1 MRTRWQRPGPPD
13 GDRANDGG
21 QRGRA
26 DGVGS
31 FEPDRIVG
39 RPVLNRWDE
48 AEAARWAELGDL
60 GEITYGSRLV
70 GADPALVLHG
80 GGNTSVK
87 GVSSD
92 AWGEPVP
99 TLWVKGSGW
108 DLATIEPPGFA
119 PLRLAPVRRLAE
131 LAELSDTEM
140 VNQLR
145 IHLLDASAP
154 NPSVEAILHALLPHR
169 SVLHS
174 HADAVLALTNTA
186 DGHERVRRL
195 WGDRVVVVPYVMP
208 GFDLA
213 RRCAD
218 EWQAQAHDG
227 TEAMVLLN
235 HGIFTFGETTRQAYD
250 SMIDRISEAEQCLAE
265 AGVPSFGQA
274 PSEVTGDGSARDSAA
289 TGTSSTTGTARS
301 EVTDG
306 GSARRVHHEDVEA
319 VAELRSAISAAAGAP
334 MLLRAVR
341 DDRAA
346 AFCARDDVASVACR
360 GPATPDHI
368 IRTKQFPMVGRDVDA
383 FVEGYR
389 AYFERNSARHDEPRH
404 EHSQGETGTAAR
416 SALAGSLTM
425 LDPAPRVV
433 LDPQL
438 GLWTA
443 GRRAVDCDIAA
454 DIYLHT
460 IDVIGAAEAL
470 GGYVAL
476 SEPDLFDVEYWEL
489 EQAKLARAGAPAAL
503 AGQVALV
510 TGAASGIGQA
520 AAAALA
526 ASGAAVVGV
535 DVSPEIT
542 DHHGTDST
550 QGTGADTTRPAA
562 LAGSAWLGVQADI
575 TDIDALTAAVDR
587 SVERFGGLD
596 IVVVAAGIFGP
607 SAPLADLADLA
618 GRGTTGDSAER
629 SEQAA
634 ASARAALRQVVEV
647 NAVGAAFTLAAA
659 HRVLRHSPTG
669 GRVVIVGS
677 KNVPAPGRGA
687 AAYSAS
693 KAALTQLA
701 RVAALEWA
709 SDGITVNVVHPD
721 GVFDTGLWSD
731 ELIAQR
737 AAAYGLTPEQYRRRN
752 LLGHELASADV
763 GALIAQM
770 CGPAFAHTTG
780 AQIPQDGGSDRVV

>member
-1 MRTRWQRPGPPD
+1 M
-13 GDRANDGG
+13 
-21 QRGRA
+21 
-26 DGVGS
+26 
-31 FEPDRIVG
+31 
-39 RPVLNRWDE
+39 LNRWDDT
-48 AEAARWAELGDL
+48 EAARWAELGDL

-80 GGNTSVK
+80 GGNTSIK
-87 GVSSD
+87 GDSTD
-92 AWGEPVP
+92 AWGDPVP

-119 PLRLAPVRRLAE
+119 PLRLEPVRRLGE

-169 SVLHS
+169 AVLHS

-186 DGHERVRRL
+186 DGDARVREL

-213 RRCAD
+213 RRCAG

-227 TEAMVLLN
+227 TKAMVLLN

-250 SMIDRISEAEQCLAE
+250 SMVDAISEAEQFLAQ
-265 AGVPSFGQA
+265 AGVPAFGEIGA
-274 PSEVTGDGSARDSAA
+274 GARITTSPRRISPDEVE
-289 TGTSSTTGTARS
+289 TA
-301 EVTDG
+301 
-306 GSARRVHHEDVEA
+306 
-319 VAELRSAISAAAGAP
+319 AELRAAISAAAGTP

-341 DDRAA
+341 DERAD
-346 AFCARDDVASVACR
+346 AFCAREDVASVACR

-368 IRTKQFPMVGRDVDA
+368 IRTKQFPLVGRDVA
-383 FVEGYR
+383 GFGEGYR
-389 AYFERNSARHDEPRH
+389 SYFERNDARHD
-404 EHSQGETGTAAR
+404 SDAT
-416 SALAGSLTM
+416 LTM

-460 IDVIGAAEAL
+460 IDVICAAEAL

-476 SEPDLFDVEYWEL
+476 SEADLFDVEYWEL
-489 EQAKLARAGAPAAL
+489 EQAKLARAGTPAAL
-503 AGQVALV
+503 TGQVALV
-510 TGAASGIGQA
+510 TGASSGIGRA
-520 AAAALA
+520 AADALA
-526 ASGAAVVGV
+526 AAGAAVVGL
-535 DVSPEIT
+535 DVAEAPPRTSGT
-542 DHHGTDST
+542 ARHHAVADVTDS
-550 QGTGADTTRPAA
+550 GAVSAA
-562 LAGSAWLGVQADI
+562 IAGA
-575 TDIDALTAAVDR
+575 
-587 SVERFGGLD
+587 VERFGGID
-596 IVVVAAGIFGP
+596 IVVAAAGIFGP
-607 SAPLADLADLA
+607 SARLEDLA
-618 GRGTTGDSAER
+618 GDAGLGTAWQQTFDINLS
-629 SEQAA
+629 
-634 ASARAALRQVVEV
+634 
-647 NAVGAAFTLAAA
+647 GAANTLSAA

-709 SDGITVNVVHPD
+709 TEGITVNVVHPD

-731 ELIAQR
+731 ELIAER
-737 AAAYGLTPEQYRRRN
+737 AAAYGLTSEQYRKRN
-752 LLGHELASADV
+752 LLGRELASADV

-780 AQIPQDGGSDRVV
+780 AQIPQDGGSERVV

>member
-1 MRTRWQRPGPPD
+1 M
-13 GDRANDGG
+13 
-21 QRGRA
+21 
-26 DGVGS
+26 
-31 FEPDRIVG
+31 
-39 RPVLNRWDE
+39 LNRWDD
-48 AEAARWAELGDL
+48 AGAARWAELGDL

-80 GGNTSVK
+80 GGNTSIK
-87 GVSSD
+87 GASTD
-92 AWGEPVP
+92 AWGEPEA

-119 PLRLAPVRRLAE
+119 PLRLEPVRRLAE

-145 IHLLDASAP
+145 IHLLDASGP

-169 SVLHS
+169 AVLHS

-186 DGHERVRRL
+186 NGDARVREL
-195 WGDRVVVVPYVMP
+195 WGDRAVVVPYVMP

-235 HGIFTFGETTRQAYD
+235 HGIFTFGETTREAYD

-265 AGVPSFGQA
+265 AGVTSFG
-274 PSEVTGDGSARDSAA
+274 AA
-289 TGTSSTTGTARS
+289 GAGATSDRGT
-301 EVTDG
+301 
-306 GSARRVHHEDVEA
+306 RRIGPEQVES
-319 VAELRSAISAAAGAP
+319 VAELRAVISAAAGAP
-334 MLLRAVR
+334 LLLRAVR
-341 DDRAA
+341 DERAE
-346 AFCARDDVASVACR
+346 AFCGRDDLASVARR

-389 AYFERNSARHDEPRH
+389 SYFQRNV
-404 EHSQGETGTAAR
+404 SQRRADGADAA
-416 SALAGSLTM
+416 LTM
-425 LDPAPRVV
+425 LDAAPRVV

-460 IDVIGAAEAL
+460 IDVICAAEAL

-476 SEPDLFDVEYWEL
+476 GEADLFDVEYWEL

-526 ASGAAVVGV
+526 AAGAAVVGI
-535 DVSPEIT
+535 DI
-542 DHHGTDST
+542 D
-550 QGTGADTTRPAA
+550 PAVA
-562 LAGSAWLGVQADI
+562 HAGDGGSGRLHGSAWLGIEADV
-575 TDIDALTAAVDR
+575 TDARAITAAVAGA
-587 SVERFGGLD
+587 VERFGGID
-596 IVVVAAGIFGP
+596 VVVAAAGIFGP
-607 SAPLADLADLA
+607 SAPLGDLADDAEL
-618 GRGTTGDSAER
+618 GTAWQQTFDINVS
-629 SEQAA
+629 
-634 ASARAALRQVVEV
+634 
-647 NAVGAAFTLAAA
+647 GAANTLAAA
-659 HRVLRHSPTG
+659 HRVLQRSPAG

-709 SDGITVNVVHPD
+709 ADGITVNVVHPD

-731 ELIAQR
+731 ELIDQR
-737 AAAYGLTPEQYRRRN
+737 AAAYGLTSEQYRRRN
-752 LLGHELASADV
+752 LLGRELRSADV

>member
-1 MRTRWQRPGPPD
+1 M
-13 GDRANDGG
+13 
-21 QRGRA
+21 
-26 DGVGS
+26 
-31 FEPDRIVG
+31 
-39 RPVLNRWDE
+39 LNRWDE
-48 AEAARWAELGDL
+48 AEATRWSAMGDL

-87 GVSSD
+87 GASTD

-119 PLRLAPVRRLAE
+119 PLRLEPVRRLAD
-131 LAELSDTEM
+131 LDELSDTEM

-154 NPSVEAILHALLPHR
+154 NPSVEAILHALLPQR
-169 SVLHS
+169 AVLHS

-186 DGHERVRRL
+186 DGDARVRDL

-213 RRCAD
+213 RVCAA

-250 SMIDRISEAEQCLAE
+250 SMIDRISEAEQCLAQ
-265 AGVPSFGQA
+265 AGVPSFGDGDA
-274 PSEVTGDGSARDSAA
+274 GAADDRSTRNISPEEV
-289 TGTSSTTGTARS
+289 
-301 EVTDG
+301 EI
-306 GSARRVHHEDVEA
+306 
-319 VAELRSAISAAAGAP
+319 VAELRAALSAAAGSP
-334 MLLRAVR
+334 LLLRAVR
-341 DDRAA
+341 DPRAG
-346 AFCARDDVASVACR
+346 AFCTRNDVASVARR

-368 IRTKQFPMVGRDVDA
+368 IRTKQFPMVGRDVAA
-383 FVEGYR
+383 FVDGYR
-389 AYFERNSARHDEPRH
+389 SYFERNAAPHDADG
-404 EHSQGETGTAAR
+404 SQTA
-416 SALAGSLTM
+416 LTM

-433 LDPQL
+433 LDSEL

-476 SEPDLFDVEYWEL
+476 SEADLFDVEYWEL

-526 ASGAAVVGV
+526 AAGAAVVGIDIDPAV
-535 DVSPEIT
+535 AHPDE
-542 DHHGTDST
+542 GDS
-550 QGTGADTTRPAA
+550 DR
-562 LAGSAWLGVQADI
+562 LRGSAWLGIEADV
-575 TDIDALTAAVDR
+575 TVAAAVTAAVAGA
-587 SVERFGGLD
+587 VERFGGID
-596 IVVVAAGIFGP
+596 IVVAAAGIFGP
-607 SAPLADLADLA
+607 SATLGELADDA
-618 GRGTTGDSAER
+618 G
-629 SEQAA
+629 
-634 ASARAALRQVVEV
+634 L
-647 NAVGAAFTLAAA
+647 GAAWQQTFDINVSGTANTLAAA
-659 HRVLRHSPTG
+659 HRVLRHSPAG

-731 ELIAQR
+731 ELIDQR
-737 AAAYGLTPEQYRRRN
+737 AASYGLTSEQYRRRN
-752 LLGHELASADV
+752 LLGRELASADV

>member
-1 MRTRWQRPGPPD
+1 M
-13 GDRANDGG
+13 
-21 QRGRA
+21 
-26 DGVGS
+26 
-31 FEPDRIVG
+31 
-39 RPVLNRWDE
+39 LNRWDDTE
-48 AEAARWAELGDL
+48 ATRWAELGDL

-70 GADPALVLHG
+70 GADAALVLHG
-80 GGNTSVK
+80 GGNTSIK
-87 GVSSD
+87 GDSTD

-119 PLRLAPVRRLAE
+119 PLRLEPVRRLAE

-169 SVLHS
+169 AVLHS

-186 DGHERVRRL
+186 DGDARVREL

-213 RRCAD
+213 RRCAG

-227 TEAMVLLN
+227 TKAMVLLN

-250 SMIDRISEAEQCLAE
+250 SMVDAISEAEQFLAQ
-265 AGVPSFGQA
+265 AGVRAFGEIGA
-274 PSEVTGDGSARDSAA
+274 GARS
-289 TGTSSTTGTARS
+289 TSSPRRISPDEVETA
-301 EVTDG
+301 
-306 GSARRVHHEDVEA
+306 
-319 VAELRSAISAAAGAP
+319 AELRAAISAAAGTP

-341 DDRAA
+341 DERAD
-346 AFCARDDVASVACR
+346 AFCAREDVASVACR

-368 IRTKQFPMVGRDVDA
+368 IRTKQFPLVGRDVA
-383 FVEGYR
+383 GFGEGYR
-389 AYFERNSARHDEPRH
+389 SYFERNDARHD
-404 EHSQGETGTAAR
+404 SDAT
-416 SALAGSLTM
+416 LTM

-460 IDVIGAAEAL
+460 IDVICAAEAL

-476 SEPDLFDVEYWEL
+476 SEADLFDVEYWEL
-489 EQAKLARAGAPAAL
+489 EQAKLARAATPAAL
-503 AGQVALV
+503 TGQVALV
-510 TGAASGIGQA
+510 TGASSGIGRA
-520 AAAALA
+520 AADALA
-526 ASGAAVVGV
+526 AAGAAVVGL
-535 DVSPEIT
+535 DVAEAPPRTSGT
-542 DHHGTDST
+542 ARHHAVADVADS
-550 QGTGADTTRPAA
+550 GAVSAA
-562 LAGSAWLGVQADI
+562 IAGA
-575 TDIDALTAAVDR
+575 
-587 SVERFGGLD
+587 VERFGGID
-596 IVVVAAGIFGP
+596 IVVAAAGIFGP
-607 SAPLADLADLA
+607 SARLEDLVGDA
-618 GRGTTGDSAER
+618 GLGTAWQQTFDINLS
-629 SEQAA
+629 
-634 ASARAALRQVVEV
+634 
-647 NAVGAAFTLAAA
+647 GAANTLSAA

-709 SDGITVNVVHPD
+709 TEGITVNVVHPD

-731 ELIAQR
+731 ELIAER
-737 AAAYGLTPEQYRRRN
+737 AAAYGLTSEQYRKRN
-752 LLGHELASADV
+752 LLGRELASADV

-780 AQIPQDGGSDRVV
+780 AQIPQDGGSERVV

>member
-1 MRTRWQRPGPPD
+1 M
-13 GDRANDGG
+13 
-21 QRGRA
+21 
-26 DGVGS
+26 
-31 FEPDRIVG
+31 
-39 RPVLNRWDE
+39 LNRWYAD
-48 AEAARWAELGDL
+48 EAARWAELGDL

-80 GGNTSVK
+80 GGNTSIK
-87 GVSSD
+87 GHSTD

-119 PLRLAPVRRLAE
+119 PLRMEPVRRLAE

-154 NPSVEAILHALLPHR
+154 NPSVEAILHALLPQR
-169 SVLHS
+169 AVLHS

-186 DGHERVRRL
+186 DGDARVRDL
-195 WGDRVVVVPYVMP
+195 WGDRAVVVPYVMP

-218 EWQAQAHDG
+218 EWQAEAHDG

-250 SMIDRISEAEQCLAE
+250 SMIDRISEAEQCLAD
-265 AGVPSFGQA
+265 AGVTSFGEVDANA
-274 PSEVTGDGSARDSAA
+274 PGGR
-289 TGTSSTTGTARS
+289 GT
-301 EVTDG
+301 
-306 GSARRVHHEDVEA
+306 RRVSPDAVET
-319 VAELRSAISAAAGAP
+319 VAELRAAVSAAAGAP
-334 MLLRAVR
+334 MLLRAVH
-341 DDRAA
+341 DERAE

-383 FVEGYR
+383 FVDGYR
-389 AYFERNSARHDEPRH
+389 AYFERNAVRHTDGGSPSSHGSH
-404 EHSQGETGTAAR
+404 EYATSQ
-416 SALAGSLTM
+416 SSLTM

-433 LDPQL
+433 LEPEL

-443 GRRAVDCDIAA
+443 GRRAADCDIAA

-460 IDVIGAAEAL
+460 IDVINAAETL

-476 SEPDLFDVEYWEL
+476 GESDLFDVEYWEL

-503 AGQVALV
+503 AGQAALV
-510 TGAASGIGQA
+510 TGAASGIGRA

-526 ASGAAVVGV
+526 SAGAAVVGI
-535 DVSPEIT
+535 DI
-542 DHHGTDST
+542 DAGIAHGDDGDS
-550 QGTGADTTRPAA
+550 GRPSS
-562 LAGSAWLGVQADI
+562 LHGSAWLGVEADV
-575 TDIDALTAAVDR
+575 TDASAMAAAVAGA
-587 SVERFGGLD
+587 VERFGGID
-596 IVVVAAGIFGP
+596 IVVAAAGIFGP
-607 SAPLADLADLA
+607 SAPLEELVDDSDLGPAWQQTFDINVS
-618 GRGTTGDSAER
+618 GTA
-629 SEQAA
+629 
-634 ASARAALRQVVEV
+634 
-647 NAVGAAFTLAAA
+647 NTLAAA
-659 HRVLRHSPTG
+659 HRALRHSPTG
-669 GRVVIVGS
+669 GRAVIVGS

-709 SDGITVNVVHPD
+709 PDGITVNVVHPD

-737 AAAYGLTPEQYRRRN
+737 AASYGLTSEQYRRRN
-752 LLGHELASADV
+752 LLGRELASADV

-780 AQIPQDGGSDRVV
+780 AQIPQDGGSDRTI

>member
-1 MRTRWQRPGPPD
+1 M
-13 GDRANDGG
+13 
-21 QRGRA
+21 
-26 DGVGS
+26 
-31 FEPDRIVG
+31 
-39 RPVLNRWDE
+39 LNRWD
-48 AEAARWAELGDL
+48 ADEAARWAELGDL

-80 GGNTSVK
+80 GGNTSIK
-87 GVSSD
+87 GRSTD
-92 AWGEPVP
+92 AWGESVP

-119 PLRLAPVRRLAE
+119 PLRLEPVRRLAE

-169 SVLHS
+169 AVLHS

-186 DGHERVRRL
+186 DGDARVRDL
-195 WGDRVVVVPYVMP
+195 WGDRAVVVPYVMP

-213 RRCAD
+213 RRCAG
-218 EWQAQAHDG
+218 EWQAQAYDG

-235 HGIFTFGETTRQAYD
+235 HGIFTFGETARQAYD
-250 SMIDRISEAEQCLAE
+250 SMINRISEAEQCLAE
-265 AGVPSFGQA
+265 GGVTSFGEIDA
-274 PSEVTGDGSARDSAA
+274 NAA
-289 TGTSSTTGTARS
+289 GGRST
-301 EVTDG
+301 
-306 GSARRVHHEDVEA
+306 RRVSLDAVKT
-319 VAELRSAISAAAGAP
+319 VAELRTAVSAAAGAP

-341 DDRAA
+341 DERAD
-346 AFCARDDVASVACR
+346 AFCARDDLASVACR

-368 IRTKQFPMVGRDVDA
+368 IRTKQFPMVGRDVAA
-383 FVEGYR
+383 FVGSYR
-389 AYFERNSARHDEPRH
+389 SYFERNTDRHAE
-404 EHSQGETGTAAR
+404 GER
-416 SALAGSLTM
+416 LTM
-425 LDPAPRVV
+425 LDTAPRVI
-433 LDPQL
+433 LDPDL
-438 GLWTA
+438 GLWTV

-454 DIYLHT
+454 DIYRHT
-460 IDVIGAAEAL
+460 IDVINAAETL

-476 SEPDLFDVEYWEL
+476 GEADLFDVEYWEL
-489 EQAKLARAGAPAAL
+489 EQAKLARAGAPAGL

-526 ASGAAVVGV
+526 SAGAAVVGI
-535 DVSPEIT
+535 DIDAGIT
-542 DHHGTDST
+542 HDDGGDS
-550 QGTGADTTRPAA
+550 DRPSS
-562 LAGSAWLGVQADI
+562 LHGSAWLGIEADV
-575 TDIDALTAAVDR
+575 TDAEAMTEAVADA
-587 SVERFGGLD
+587 VERFGGID
-596 IVVVAAGIFGP
+596 IVVAAAGIFGP
-607 SAPLADLADLA
+607 SARLEDLADDSGL
-618 GRGTTGDSAER
+618 GTAWQQTFDINVS
-629 SEQAA
+629 
-634 ASARAALRQVVEV
+634 
-647 NAVGAAFTLAAA
+647 GAANTLAAA
-659 HRVLRHSPTG
+659 HRVLRHSPAG

-677 KNVPAPGRGA
+677 KNVPAPGKGA

-709 SDGITVNVVHPD
+709 PDGITVNVVHPD

-731 ELIAQR
+731 ELIAKR

-752 LLGHELASADV
+752 LLGRELASADV

-770 CGPAFAHTTG
+770 CSPAFAHTTG

>member
-1 MRTRWQRPGPPD
+1 M
-13 GDRANDGG
+13 
-21 QRGRA
+21 
-26 DGVGS
+26 
-31 FEPDRIVG
+31 
-39 RPVLNRWDE
+39 LNRWDADE
-48 AEAARWAELGDL
+48 ATLWAELGDL

-80 GGNTSVK
+80 GGNTSIK
-87 GVSSD
+87 GRSTD

-119 PLRLAPVRRLAE
+119 PLRLKPVRRLAE

-169 SVLHS
+169 AVLHS

-186 DGHERVRRL
+186 DGDARVRDL
-195 WGDRVVVVPYVMP
+195 WGDRAVVVPYVMP

-235 HGIFTFGETTRQAYD
+235 HGIFTFGETARQAYD

-265 AGVPSFGQA
+265 GGVTSFGEIDA
-274 PSEVTGDGSARDSAA
+274 NAA
-289 TGTSSTTGTARS
+289 GRRSTH
-301 EVTDG
+301 
-306 GSARRVHHEDVEA
+306 RVSLDAVKT
-319 VAELRSAISAAAGAP
+319 VAELRTAVSAAAGAP

-341 DDRAA
+341 DDRAD
-346 AFCARDDVASVACR
+346 AFCARDDLASVACR

-368 IRTKQFPMVGRDVDA
+368 IRTKQFPMVGRDVAA
-383 FVEGYR
+383 FVGSYR
-389 AYFERNSARHDEPRH
+389 SYFERNTDRHAE
-404 EHSQGETGTAAR
+404 GER
-416 SALAGSLTM
+416 LTM
-425 LDPAPRVV
+425 LDTAPRVI
-433 LDPQL
+433 LDPDL
-438 GLWTA
+438 GLWTV

-454 DIYLHT
+454 DIYRHT
-460 IDVIGAAEAL
+460 IDVINAAETL

-476 SEPDLFDVEYWEL
+476 GEADLFDVEYWEL
-489 EQAKLARAGAPAAL
+489 EQAKLARAGAPTGL

-526 ASGAAVVGV
+526 SAGAAVVGI
-535 DVSPEIT
+535 DIDAGIT
-542 DHHGTDST
+542 HEDGGDS
-550 QGTGADTTRPAA
+550 DRPSS
-562 LAGSAWLGVQADI
+562 LHGSAWLGIEADV
-575 TDIDALTAAVDR
+575 TDADAMTEAVADA
-587 SVERFGGLD
+587 VERFGGID
-596 IVVVAAGIFGP
+596 IVVAAAGIFGP
-607 SAPLADLADLA
+607 SAPLEELVDDSGL
-618 GRGTTGDSAER
+618 GTAWQQTFDINVS
-629 SEQAA
+629 
-634 ASARAALRQVVEV
+634 
-647 NAVGAAFTLAAA
+647 GAANTLAAA
-659 HRVLRHSPTG
+659 HRVMRHSPAG

-677 KNVPAPGRGA
+677 KNVPAPGKGA

-709 SDGITVNVVHPD
+709 PDGITVNVVHPD

-737 AAAYGLTPEQYRRRN
+737 AVSYGLTPEQYRRRN
-752 LLGHELASADV
+752 LLGRELASADV

>member
-1 MRTRWQRPGPPD
+1 M
-13 GDRANDGG
+13 
-21 QRGRA
+21 
-26 DGVGS
+26 
-31 FEPDRIVG
+31 
-39 RPVLNRWDE
+39 LNRWDDTE
-48 AEAARWAELGDL
+48 ATRWAELGDL

-70 GADPALVLHG
+70 GADAALVLHG
-80 GGNTSVK
+80 GGNTSIK
-87 GVSSD
+87 GDSTD

-119 PLRLAPVRRLAE
+119 PLRLEPVRRLAE

-169 SVLHS
+169 AVLHS

-186 DGHERVRRL
+186 DGDARVREL
-195 WGDRVVVVPYVMP
+195 WGGRVVVVPYVMP

-213 RRCAD
+213 RRCAG
-218 EWQAQAHDG
+218 EWQAQAHDR

-250 SMIDRISEAEQCLAE
+250 SMVDAISEAEQFLAQ
-265 AGVPSFGQA
+265 AGVPAFGEIGA
-274 PSEVTGDGSARDSAA
+274 GARITTSPRRISPDEVE
-289 TGTSSTTGTARS
+289 TA
-301 EVTDG
+301 
-306 GSARRVHHEDVEA
+306 
-319 VAELRSAISAAAGAP
+319 AELRAAISAAAGTP

-341 DDRAA
+341 DERAD
-346 AFCARDDVASVACR
+346 AFCAREDVASVACR

-368 IRTKQFPMVGRDVDA
+368 IRTKQFPLVGRDVA
-383 FVEGYR
+383 GFGEGYR
-389 AYFERNSARHDEPRH
+389 SYFERNDARHD
-404 EHSQGETGTAAR
+404 SDAT
-416 SALAGSLTM
+416 LTM

-460 IDVIGAAEAL
+460 IDVICAAEAL

-476 SEPDLFDVEYWEL
+476 SEADLFDVEYWEL
-489 EQAKLARAGAPAAL
+489 EQAKLARAGTPAAL
-503 AGQVALV
+503 TGQVALV
-510 TGAASGIGQA
+510 TGASSGIGRA
-520 AAAALA
+520 AADALA
-526 ASGAAVVGV
+526 AAGAAVVGI
-535 DVSPEIT
+535 DVAEAPPRTSGT
-542 DHHGTDST
+542 ARHHAVADVTDS
-550 QGTGADTTRPAA
+550 GAVSAA
-562 LAGSAWLGVQADI
+562 IAGA
-575 TDIDALTAAVDR
+575 
-587 SVERFGGLD
+587 VERFGGID
-596 IVVVAAGIFGP
+596 IVVAAAGIFGP
-607 SAPLADLADLA
+607 SARLEDLVGDA
-618 GRGTTGDSAER
+618 GPGTAWQQTFDINLS
-629 SEQAA
+629 
-634 ASARAALRQVVEV
+634 
-647 NAVGAAFTLAAA
+647 GAANTLSAA
-659 HRVLRHSPTG
+659 HRVLRHSSTG

-709 SDGITVNVVHPD
+709 TEGITVNVVHPD

-731 ELIAQR
+731 ELIEQR

-752 LLGHELASADV
+752 LLGRELASADV

>member
-1 MRTRWQRPGPPD
+1 M
-13 GDRANDGG
+13 
-21 QRGRA
+21 
-26 DGVGS
+26 
-31 FEPDRIVG
+31 
-39 RPVLNRWDE
+39 LNRWDDTD
-48 AEAARWAELGDL
+48 AARWAELGDL

-70 GADPALVLHG
+70 GADESLVLHG
-80 GGNTSVK
+80 GGNTSIK
-87 GVSSD
+87 GASTD

-119 PLRLAPVRRLAE
+119 PLRLEPVRRLAD
-131 LAELSDTEM
+131 LDELSDTEM

-154 NPSVEAILHALLPHR
+154 NPSVEAILHALLPQR
-169 SVLHS
+169 AVLHS

-186 DGHERVRRL
+186 DGDARVRDL

-213 RRCAD
+213 RVCAA
-218 EWQAQAHDG
+218 EWQAQAYDG

-235 HGIFTFGETTRQAYD
+235 HGIFTFGESTRQAYD
-250 SMIDRISEAEQCLAE
+250 SMISLISEAEQCLAE
-265 AGVPSFGQA
+265 AGVPSFGEA
-274 PSEVTGDGSARDSAA
+274 D
-289 TGTSSTTGTARS
+289 TGTADDRS
-301 EVTDG
+301 TRNISLEEVET
-306 GSARRVHHEDVEA
+306 
-319 VAELRSAISAAAGAP
+319 VAELRAALSAAAGVP
-334 MLLRAVR
+334 LLLRAVR
-341 DDRAA
+341 DPRAE
-346 AFCARDDVASVACR
+346 AFCTRDDVASAACR

-389 AYFERNSARHDEPRH
+389 SYFDRNSADS
-404 EHSQGETGTAAR
+404 SQAA
-416 SALAGSLTM
+416 LTM

-438 GLWTA
+438 GLRTA

-460 IDVIGAAEAL
+460 IDVIGAAETL

-476 SEPDLFDVEYWEL
+476 SEADLFDVEYWEL
-489 EQAKLARAGAPAAL
+489 EQAKLAKAGAPAAL

-510 TGAASGIGQA
+510 TGAASGIGRA
-520 AAAALA
+520 AADALA
-526 ASGAAVVGV
+526 AAGAAVVGIDLAPAPAGTAGPARHHAIA
-535 DVSPEIT
+535 DV
-542 DHHGTDST
+542 TDS
-550 QGTGADTTRPAA
+550 GAVARAVAA
-562 LAGSAWLGVQADI
+562 A
-575 TDIDALTAAVDR
+575 
-587 SVERFGGLD
+587 VERFGGID
-596 IVVVAAGIFGP
+596 IVVAAAGIFGP
-607 SAPLADLADLA
+607 SAALGDLAD
-618 GRGTTGDSAER
+618 D
-629 SEQAA
+629 
-634 ASARAALRQVVEV
+634 ASL
-647 NAVGAAFTLAAA
+647 GAAWQQTFDINVSGAANTLAAA
-659 HRVLRHSPTG
+659 HRVLRHSPAG

-731 ELIAQR
+731 ELIDQR
-737 AAAYGLTPEQYRRRN
+737 AAAYGLTSEQYRRRN

-763 GALIAQM
+763 GALIAQL

>member
-1 MRTRWQRPGPPD
+1 M
-13 GDRANDGG
+13 
-21 QRGRA
+21 
-26 DGVGS
+26 
-31 FEPDRIVG
+31 
-39 RPVLNRWDE
+39 LNRWDD

-87 GVSSD
+87 GHSTD

-108 DLATIEPPGFA
+108 DLATIELPGFA
-119 PLRLAPVRRLAE
+119 PLRLEPVRRLAE

-169 SVLHS
+169 AVLHS

-186 DGHERVRRL
+186 DGDARVRDL
-195 WGDRVVVVPYVMP
+195 WGDRAVVVPYVMP

-250 SMIDRISEAEQCLAE
+250 SMIDRISEAEQCLAD
-265 AGVPSFGQA
+265 AGVTSFSPAADDRAARGGFPDVA
-274 PSEVTGDGSARDSAA
+274 PKGEAAARLNRAWAHYGETGDDNLPQELWGSTDAGALAA
-289 TGTSSTTGTARS
+289 GA
-301 EVTDG
+301 
-306 GSARRVHHEDVEA
+306 VEA
-319 VAELRSAISAAAGAP
+319 VAELRAAISDAAGVP
-334 MLLRAVR
+334 MLLRAVH
-341 DDRAA
+341 DERAE
-346 AFCARDDVASVACR
+346 AFCARDDLASVACR
-360 GPATPDHI
+360 GPSTPDHI
-368 IRTKQFPMVGRDVDA
+368 IRTKQFPMVGRDVAA
-383 FVEGYR
+383 FVEGYC
-389 AYFERNSARHDEPRH
+389 AYFERNCARHADGGSPSSH
-404 EHSQGETGTAAR
+404 GSHNGGAAH
-416 SALAGSLTM
+416 ASLIM

-433 LDPQL
+433 LEPEL

-443 GRRAVDCDIAA
+443 GRRAADCDIAA

-460 IDVIGAAEAL
+460 IDVINAAETL

-476 SEPDLFDVEYWEL
+476 GESDLFEVEYWEL

-510 TGAASGIGQA
+510 TGAASGIGRA

-526 ASGAAVVGV
+526 AAGAAVVGIDV
-535 DVSPEIT
+535 DPAIT
-542 DHHGTDST
+542 YDDDS
-550 QGTGADTTRPAA
+550 GGRPPA
-562 LAGSAWLGVQADI
+562 LHGSAWLGIGADV
-575 TDIDALTAAVDR
+575 TDPDAMTAAVAGA
-587 SVERFGGLD
+587 VERFGGID
-596 IVVVAAGIFGP
+596 IVVAAAGIFGP
-607 SAPLADLADLA
+607 SAPLGDLATEDGLVTA
-618 GRGTTGDSAER
+618 WQQTFDINVS
-629 SEQAA
+629 
-634 ASARAALRQVVEV
+634 
-647 NAVGAAFTLAAA
+647 GAANTLAAA

-669 GRVVIVGS
+669 GRVVVVGS

-709 SDGITVNVVHPD
+709 PDGITVNVVHPD

-731 ELIAQR
+731 ELIAER
-737 AAAYGLTPEQYRRRN
+737 AASYGLTPEQYRRRN
-752 LLGHELASADV
+752 LLGRELVSADV

-780 AQIPQDGGSDRVV
+780 AQIPQDGGSDRTI

>member
-1 MRTRWQRPGPPD
+1 M
-13 GDRANDGG
+13 
-21 QRGRA
+21 
-26 DGVGS
+26 
-31 FEPDRIVG
+31 
-39 RPVLNRWDE
+39 LNRWDD

-60 GEITYGSRLV
+60 GEITYGSRVV

-80 GGNTSVK
+80 GGNTSIK
-87 GVSSD
+87 GHSTD

-119 PLRLAPVRRLAE
+119 PLRLEPVRRLAE

-145 IHLLDASAP
+145 IQLLDASAP

-186 DGHERVRRL
+186 DGDGRVREL
-195 WGDRVVVVPYVMP
+195 WGDRAVVVPYVMP

-265 AGVPSFGQA
+265 AGVTSFG
-274 PSEVTGDGSARDSAA
+274 ETGDDSLLQELWGSADAGA
-289 TGTSSTTGTARS
+289 LTA
-301 EVTDG
+301 DQ
-306 GSARRVHHEDVEA
+306 VET
-319 VAELRSAISAAAGAP
+319 VAELRAEMSAAAGVP
-334 MLLRAVR
+334 MLLRAVH
-341 DDRAA
+341 DERAA
-346 AFCARDDVASVACR
+346 AFCARNDLVSVAQR

-383 FVEGYR
+383 FIEGYR
-389 AYFERNSARHDEPRH
+389 AYFERNCGRHADGASQSDHRSDE
-404 EHSQGETGTAAR
+404 EGSSQT
-416 SALAGSLTM
+416 SLTM

-433 LDPQL
+433 LDPEL

-443 GRRAVDCDIAA
+443 GRRAADCDIAA

-460 IDVIGAAEAL
+460 IDVISAAEAL

-476 SEPDLFDVEYWEL
+476 SEADLFDVEYWEL
-489 EQAKLARAGAPAAL
+489 EQAKLARAGAPAGL

-526 ASGAAVVGV
+526 AAGAAIVGI
-535 DVSPEIT
+535 DIDIGIT
-542 DHHGTDST
+542 HDDDGDS
-550 QGTGADTTRPAA
+550 DRPSA
-562 LAGSAWLGVQADI
+562 LHGSAWLGIEADV
-575 TDIDALTAAVDR
+575 TDAGAVTEAVA
-587 SVERFGGLD
+587 SAIERFGGID
-596 IVVVAAGIFGP
+596 IVVAAAGIFGP
-607 SAPLADLADLA
+607 SAPLEELVDDSGL
-618 GRGTTGDSAER
+618 GTAWQQTFDINVS
-629 SEQAA
+629 
-634 ASARAALRQVVEV
+634 
-647 NAVGAAFTLAAA
+647 GAANTLAAV
-659 HRVLRHSPTG
+659 HRVVRHSPAG

-677 KNVPAPGRGA
+677 KNVPAPGKGA

-709 SDGITVNVVHPD
+709 PDGITVNVVHPD

-737 AAAYGLTPEQYRRRN
+737 AASYGLTSEQYRRRN
-752 LLGHELASADV
+752 LLGRELASPDV

-780 AQIPQDGGSDRVV
+780 AQIPQDGGSDRVI

>member
-1 MRTRWQRPGPPD
+1 M
-13 GDRANDGG
+13 
-21 QRGRA
+21 
-26 DGVGS
+26 
-31 FEPDRIVG
+31 
-39 RPVLNRWDE
+39 LNRWDD

-80 GGNTSVK
+80 GGNTSIK
-87 GVSSD
+87 GASTD

-119 PLRLAPVRRLAE
+119 PLRLEPVRRLAE

-154 NPSVEAILHALLPHR
+154 NPSVEAILHALLPQR
-169 SVLHS
+169 AVLHS

-186 DGHERVRRL
+186 DGDTRVRDL
-195 WGDRVVVVPYVMP
+195 WGDRAVVVPYVMP

-218 EWQAQAHDG
+218 EWQAQAHGG

-265 AGVPSFGQA
+265 AGVLSFGEIDA
-274 PSEVTGDGSARDSAA
+274 SEAEGRGGRRVSPDNAETVAELRAAISAA
-289 TGTSSTTGTARS
+289 TG
-301 EVTDG
+301 V
-306 GSARRVHHEDVEA
+306 
-319 VAELRSAISAAAGAP
+319 P
-334 MLLRAVR
+334 MLLRAVHDERVEAFCGR
-341 DDRAA
+341 DDL
-346 AFCARDDVASVACR
+346 ASVAQR

-383 FVEGYR
+383 FVERYR
-389 AYFERNSARHDEPRH
+389 AYFERNCARNDEDG
-404 EHSQGETGTAAR
+404 SNAA
-416 SALAGSLTM
+416 LTM
-425 LDPAPRVV
+425 LDPAPRVM

-476 SEPDLFDVEYWEL
+476 GEADLFDVEYWEL
-489 EQAKLARAGAPAAL
+489 EQAKLARAGTPAAL

-510 TGAASGIGQA
+510 TGAASGIGRA
-520 AAAALA
+520 AADALA
-526 ASGAAVVGV
+526 AAGSAVVGIDLAPAPEGTAGPARHHAV
-535 DVSPEIT
+535 ADVT
-542 DHHGTDST
+542 D
-550 QGTGADTTRPAA
+550 A
-562 LAGSAWLGVQADI
+562 
-575 TDIDALTAAVDR
+575 AAVT
-587 SVERFGGLD
+587 SAVAGTVERFGGID
-596 IVVVAAGIFGP
+596 IVVAAAGIFGP
-607 SAPLADLADLA
+607 SAPLEELVDGSGL
-618 GRGTTGDSAER
+618 GTAWQQTFDINVSGTA
-629 SEQAA
+629 
-634 ASARAALRQVVEV
+634 
-647 NAVGAAFTLAAA
+647 NTLAAA
-659 HRVLRHSPTG
+659 HRVMRHSPSG
-669 GRVVIVGS
+669 GRAVIVGS

-721 GVFDTGLWSD
+721 GVFDTGLWSE

-737 AAAYGLTPEQYRRRN
+737 AASYGLTAEQYRRRN
-752 LLGHELASADV
+752 LLGRELASADV

>member
-1 MRTRWQRPGPPD
+1 M
-13 GDRANDGG
+13 
-21 QRGRA
+21 
-26 DGVGS
+26 
-31 FEPDRIVG
+31 
-39 RPVLNRWDE
+39 LNRWD
-48 AEAARWAELGDL
+48 ASEAARWAELGDL

-80 GGNTSVK
+80 GGNTSIK
-87 GVSSD
+87 GHSTD

-119 PLRLAPVRRLAE
+119 PLRMEPVRRLAE
-131 LAELSDTEM
+131 LAALSDTEM

-169 SVLHS
+169 AVLHS

-186 DGHERVRRL
+186 DGDARVRDL
-195 WGDRVVVVPYVMP
+195 WGDRAVVVPYVMP

-213 RRCAD
+213 RRCAN

-235 HGIFTFGETTRQAYD
+235 HGIFTFGETTRLAYD
-250 SMIDRISEAEQCLAE
+250 SMIDRISEAEQCLAD
-265 AGVPSFGQA
+265 AGVTSFGESNA
-274 PSEVTGDGSARDSAA
+274 GA
-289 TGTSSTTGTARS
+289 TEGRS
-301 EVTDG
+301 G
-306 GSARRVHHEDVEA
+306 RRVSPDDVES
-319 VAELRSAISAAAGAP
+319 VADLRAAISAAAGTP
-334 MLLRAVR
+334 MLLRAVHDERAEAFCGR
-341 DDRAA
+341 DDL
-346 AFCARDDVASVACR
+346 ASVAQR

-383 FVEGYR
+383 FIEDYR
-389 AYFERNSARHDEPRH
+389 SYFERN
-404 EHSQGETGTAAR
+404 AAR
-416 SALAGSLTM
+416 YASGSQLTM

-433 LDPQL
+433 LDPEL

-460 IDVIGAAEAL
+460 IDVINAAETL

-476 SEPDLFDVEYWEL
+476 GESDLFEVEYWEL

-510 TGAASGIGQA
+510 TGAASGIGRA

-526 ASGAAVVGV
+526 AAGAAVVGIDV
-535 DVSPEIT
+535 DPAIT
-542 DHHGTDST
+542 YDDDS
-550 QGTGADTTRPAA
+550 GGRPPA
-562 LAGSAWLGVQADI
+562 LHGSAWLGIGADV
-575 TDIDALTAAVDR
+575 TDPDAMTAAVAGA
-587 SVERFGGLD
+587 VERFGGID
-596 IVVVAAGIFGP
+596 IVVAAAGIFGP
-607 SAPLADLADLA
+607 SAPLGDLATEDGLVTA
-618 GRGTTGDSAER
+618 WQQTFDINVS
-629 SEQAA
+629 
-634 ASARAALRQVVEV
+634 
-647 NAVGAAFTLAAA
+647 GAANTLAAA

-669 GRVVIVGS
+669 GRVVVVGS

-709 SDGITVNVVHPD
+709 PDGITVNVVHPD

-737 AAAYGLTPEQYRRRN
+737 AASYGLTSEQYRRRN
-752 LLGHELASADV
+752 LLGRELASADV
-763 GALIAQM
+763 GALIGQM

>member
-1 MRTRWQRPGPPD
+1 M
-13 GDRANDGG
+13 
-21 QRGRA
+21 
-26 DGVGS
+26 
-31 FEPDRIVG
+31 
-39 RPVLNRWDE
+39 LNRWDE
-48 AEAARWAELGDL
+48 AEVARWAAMGDL

-80 GGNTSVK
+80 GGNTSIK
-87 GVSSD
+87 GISTD

-119 PLRLAPVRRLAE
+119 PLRLEPVRRLAE

-154 NPSVEAILHALLPHR
+154 NPSVEAILHALLPQR
-169 SVLHS
+169 AVLHS

-186 DGHERVRRL
+186 DGDARVRDL

-213 RRCAD
+213 RVCAA

-250 SMIDRISEAEQCLAE
+250 SMIDRISEAEQCLAQ
-265 AGVPSFGQA
+265 AGVPSFGVA
-274 PSEVTGDGSARDSAA
+274 GAGAGDDR
-289 TGTSSTTGTARS
+289 STRS
-301 EVTDG
+301 ISPEQ
-306 GSARRVHHEDVEA
+306 VETMT
-319 VAELRSAISAAAGAP
+319 ELRAAISAAAGVP
-334 MLLRAVR
+334 MLLRAVHDERVEAFCGR
-341 DDRAA
+341 DDL
-346 AFCARDDVASVACR
+346 ASVAQR
-360 GPATPDHI
+360 GPATPDHV

-383 FVEGYR
+383 FVNGYR
-389 AYFERNSARHDEPRH
+389 AYFERNRTRHADNGSRSSHGSH
-404 EHSQGETGTAAR
+404 EGDSSQT
-416 SALAGSLTM
+416 SLTM
-425 LDPAPRVV
+425 LDPAPRVM
-433 LDPQL
+433 LDPEL

-460 IDVIGAAEAL
+460 IDVICAAEAL

-476 SEPDLFDVEYWEL
+476 GEADLFDVEYWEL

-503 AGQVALV
+503 VGQVALV

-526 ASGAAVVGV
+526 AAGAAVAGIDIDPAVAHAHDG
-535 DVSPEIT
+535 
-542 DHHGTDST
+542 DS
-550 QGTGADTTRPAA
+550 DR
-562 LAGSAWLGVQADI
+562 LHGSAWLGIEADV
-575 TDIDALTAAVDR
+575 TDASAMTAAVA
-587 SVERFGGLD
+587 SAVERFGGID
-596 IVVVAAGIFGP
+596 IVVAAAGIFGP
-607 SAPLADLADLA
+607 SATLGDLADDA
-618 GRGTTGDSAER
+618 GLGTAWQQTFDINVSGTA
-629 SEQAA
+629 
-634 ASARAALRQVVEV
+634 
-647 NAVGAAFTLAAA
+647 NTLAAA
-659 HRVLRHSPTG
+659 HRVLRHSPAG

-731 ELIAQR
+731 ELIDQR
-737 AAAYGLTPEQYRRRN
+737 AAAYGLTSEQYRRRN
-752 LLGHELASADV
+752 LLGRELASADV

-770 CGPAFAHTTG
+770 CGPTFAHTTG
-780 AQIPQDGGSDRVV
+780 AQIPQDGGSDRVI

>member
-1 MRTRWQRPGPPD
+1 M
-13 GDRANDGG
+13 
-21 QRGRA
+21 
-26 DGVGS
+26 
-31 FEPDRIVG
+31 
-39 RPVLNRWDE
+39 LNRWDDT
-48 AEAARWAELGDL
+48 EAARWAELGDL

-80 GGNTSVK
+80 GGNTSIK
-87 GVSSD
+87 GSSTD

-119 PLRLAPVRRLAE
+119 PLRLEPVRRLAE
-131 LAELSDTEM
+131 LSQLSDTEM

-154 NPSVEAILHALLPHR
+154 NPSVEAILHALLPQR
-169 SVLHS
+169 AVLHS

-186 DGHERVRRL
+186 DGHERVRDL
-195 WGDRVVVVPYVMP
+195 WGGRVVVVPYVMP

-235 HGIFTFGETTRQAYD
+235 HGIFTFGDSTRQAYG
-250 SMIDRISEAEQCLAE
+250 SMIELISEAEQCLAE
-265 AGVPSFGQA
+265 AGVPSFG
-274 PSEVTGDGSARDSAA
+274 ETDTGAA
-289 TGTSSTTGTARS
+289 GDRSTRRTGPEETET
-301 EVTDG
+301 
-306 GSARRVHHEDVEA
+306 
-319 VAELRSAISAAAGAP
+319 VAELRAALCAAAGAP
-334 MLLRAVR
+334 LLLRAVR
-341 DDRAA
+341 DPRAE
-346 AFCARDDVASVACR
+346 AFCARDDVASVARR

-368 IRTKQFPMVGRDVDA
+368 IRTKQFPLVGRDVDA
-383 FVEGYR
+383 FVEDYR
-389 AYFERNSARHDEPRH
+389 AYFERNGARHDVDG
-404 EHSQGETGTAAR
+404 SQAT
-416 SALAGSLTM
+416 LTM

-460 IDVIGAAEAL
+460 IDVINAAEAL

-476 SEPDLFDVEYWEL
+476 SEADLFDVEYWEL

-510 TGAASGIGQA
+510 TGAASGIGRA
-520 AAAALA
+520 AADALA
-526 ASGAAVVGV
+526 AAGASVVGIDLAPAPQGTAGPARQHAVADVTDAAAV
-535 DVSPEIT
+535 
-542 DHHGTDST
+542 
-550 QGTGADTTRPAA
+550 A
-562 LAGSAWLGVQADI
+562 
-575 TDIDALTAAVDR
+575 AAVAVA
-587 SVERFGGLD
+587 VERFGGID
-596 IVVVAAGIFGP
+596 IVVAAAGIFGP
-607 SAPLADLADLA
+607 SARLEDLADDA
-618 GRGTTGDSAER
+618 GLGTAWQQTFDINVS
-629 SEQAA
+629 
-634 ASARAALRQVVEV
+634 
-647 NAVGAAFTLAAA
+647 GAANTLAAA
-659 HRVLRHSPTG
+659 HRVLRHSPAG

-687 AAYSAS
+687 GAYSAS

-731 ELIAQR
+731 ELIDQR
-737 AAAYGLTPEQYRRRN
+737 AAAYGLTSEQYRRRN

>member
-1 MRTRWQRPGPPD
+1 M
-13 GDRANDGG
+13 
-21 QRGRA
+21 
-26 DGVGS
+26 
-31 FEPDRIVG
+31 
-39 RPVLNRWDE
+39 LNRWDDT
-48 AEAARWAELGDL
+48 EAARWAELGDL

-80 GGNTSVK
+80 GGNTSIK
-87 GVSSD
+87 GDSTD
-92 AWGEPVP
+92 AWGDPVP

-119 PLRLAPVRRLAE
+119 PLRLEPVRRLGE

-169 SVLHS
+169 AVLHS

-186 DGHERVRRL
+186 DGDARVREL

-213 RRCAD
+213 RRCAG

-227 TEAMVLLN
+227 TKAMVLLN

-250 SMIDRISEAEQCLAE
+250 SMVDAISEAEQFLAQ
-265 AGVPSFGQA
+265 AGVPAFGEIGA
-274 PSEVTGDGSARDSAA
+274 GARITTSPRRISPDEVE
-289 TGTSSTTGTARS
+289 TA
-301 EVTDG
+301 
-306 GSARRVHHEDVEA
+306 
-319 VAELRSAISAAAGAP
+319 AELRAAISAAAGTP

-341 DDRAA
+341 DERAD
-346 AFCARDDVASVACR
+346 AFCAREDVASVACR

-368 IRTKQFPMVGRDVDA
+368 IRTKQFPLVGRDVA
-383 FVEGYR
+383 GFGEGYR
-389 AYFERNSARHDEPRH
+389 SYFERNDARHD
-404 EHSQGETGTAAR
+404 SDAT
-416 SALAGSLTM
+416 LTM

-460 IDVIGAAEAL
+460 IDVICAAEAL

-476 SEPDLFDVEYWEL
+476 SEADLFDVEYWEL
-489 EQAKLARAGAPAAL
+489 EQAKLARAGTPAAL
-503 AGQVALV
+503 TGQVALV
-510 TGAASGIGQA
+510 TGASSGIGRA
-520 AAAALA
+520 AADALA
-526 ASGAAVVGV
+526 AAGAAVVGL
-535 DVSPEIT
+535 DVAEAPPRTSGT
-542 DHHGTDST
+542 ARHHAVADVTDS
-550 QGTGADTTRPAA
+550 GAVSAA
-562 LAGSAWLGVQADI
+562 IAGA
-575 TDIDALTAAVDR
+575 
-587 SVERFGGLD
+587 VERFGGID
-596 IVVVAAGIFGP
+596 IVVAAAGIFGP
-607 SAPLADLADLA
+607 SARLEDLA
-618 GRGTTGDSAER
+618 GDAGLGTAWQQTFDINLS
-629 SEQAA
+629 
-634 ASARAALRQVVEV
+634 
-647 NAVGAAFTLAAA
+647 GAANTLSAA
-659 HRVLRHSPTG
+659 HRVLRHSSTG

-709 SDGITVNVVHPD
+709 TEGITVNVVHPD

-731 ELIAQR
+731 ELIAER
-737 AAAYGLTPEQYRRRN
+737 AAAYGLTSEQYRKRN
-752 LLGHELASADV
+752 LLGRELASADV

-780 AQIPQDGGSDRVV
+780 AQIPQDGGSERVV

>member
-1 MRTRWQRPGPPD
+1 M
-13 GDRANDGG
+13 
-21 QRGRA
+21 
-26 DGVGS
+26 
-31 FEPDRIVG
+31 
-39 RPVLNRWDE
+39 LNRWDA
-48 AEAARWAELGDL
+48 AEADRWAELGDL
-60 GEITYGSRLV
+60 GEVTYASRLV

-80 GGNTSVK
+80 GGNTSIK
-87 GVSSD
+87 GSSTD
-92 AWGEPVP
+92 AWGEPIP

-119 PLRLAPVRRLAE
+119 PLRLDPVRRLAD
-131 LAELSDTEM
+131 LPQLSDTEM

-169 SVLHS
+169 AVLHS

-186 DGHERVRRL
+186 DGDARVRGL

-208 GFDLA
+208 GFDLS
-213 RRCAD
+213 RRCAE

-235 HGIFTFGETTRQAYD
+235 HGIFTFGETTRAAYD
-250 SMIDRISEAEQCLAE
+250 SMIDRISEAEQCLAS
-265 AGVPSFGQA
+265 AGVSSFGE
-274 PSEVTGDGSARDSAA
+274 SGGNGRTHTGSPAIGEYESVAA
-289 TGTSSTTGTARS
+289 
-301 EVTDG
+301 
-306 GSARRVHHEDVEA
+306 
-319 VAELRSAISAAAGAP
+319 LRATISKAAGTP
-334 MLLRAVR
+334 MLLRSVH
-341 DDRAA
+341 DERAE
-346 AFCARDDVASVACR
+346 AFCASDDLASVAQR

-368 IRTKQFPMVGRDVDA
+368 IRTKQFPMVGNDVDA
-383 FVEGYR
+383 FVENYH
-389 AYFERNSARHDEPRH
+389 AYFERNAAKRR
-404 EHSQGETGTAAR
+404 AR
-416 SALAGSLTM
+416 SADAALTM

-433 LDPQL
+433 LDPEL

-460 IDVIGAAEAL
+460 IDVIEAAEAL

-476 SEPDLFDVEYWEL
+476 SEADLFDVEYWEL
-489 EQAKLARAGAPAAL
+489 EQAKLKRAGTPAPF

-526 ASGAAVVGV
+526 AAGAAVVGI
-535 DVSPEIT
+535 DIDPRIAHNHDGDSDDDADSGGAT
-542 DHHGTDST
+542 DDDST
-550 QGTGADTTRPAA
+550 SARGGDRPAA
-562 LAGSAWLGVQADI
+562 LHGSAWLGIEADV
-575 TDIDALTAAVDR
+575 TDPNALTAAAAHA
-587 SVERFGGLD
+587 VERFGGID
-596 IVVVAAGIFGP
+596 ILVAAAGIFGP
-607 SAPLADLADLA
+607 SAPVGELADN
-618 GRGTTGDSAER
+618 SAL
-629 SEQAA
+629 AA
-634 ASARAALRQVVEV
+634 AWQQTFDINVSGTA
-647 NAVGAAFTLAAA
+647 NTLAAV
-659 HRVLRHSPTG
+659 HRVLRHSPAG

-709 SDGITVNVVHPD
+709 PDGITVNIVHPD

-731 ELIAQR
+731 ELIAER
-737 AAAYGLTPEQYRRRN
+737 AAAYGLTPQQYRRRN
-752 LLGHELASADV
+752 LLGRELAASDV
-763 GALIAQM
+763 GTLIAQL
-770 CGPAFAHTTG
+770 CGPAFAHTTA
-780 AQIPQDGGSDRVV
+780 AQIPQDGGSDRVI

>member
-1 MRTRWQRPGPPD
+1 M
-13 GDRANDGG
+13 
-21 QRGRA
+21 
-26 DGVGS
+26 
-31 FEPDRIVG
+31 
-39 RPVLNRWDE
+39 LNRWD
-48 AEAARWAELGDL
+48 ADEAARWGELGDL

-80 GGNTSVK
+80 GGNTSIK
-87 GVSSD
+87 GHSTD

-119 PLRLAPVRRLAE
+119 PLRLEPVRRLAE

-169 SVLHS
+169 AVLHS

-186 DGHERVRRL
+186 DGDARVRRL
-195 WGDRVVVVPYVMP
+195 WGDRAVVVPYVMP

-265 AGVPSFGQA
+265 AGVTSFGETDA
-274 PSEVTGDGSARDSAA
+274 GAAEGRSKRRSGPDGIE
-289 TGTSSTTGTARS
+289 T
-301 EVTDG
+301 
-306 GSARRVHHEDVEA
+306 
-319 VAELRSAISAAAGAP
+319 VAELRAAISAAAGTP
-334 MLLRAVR
+334 MLLRAVHDEQAEAFCGR
-341 DDRAA
+341 DDL
-346 AFCARDDVASVACR
+346 ASVTQR

-368 IRTKQFPMVGRDVDA
+368 IRTKQFPMVGRDVA
-383 FVEGYR
+383 GFIEGYR
-389 AYFERNSARHDEPRH
+389 TYFERNCARHAKRG
-404 EHSQGETGTAAR
+404 Q
-416 SALAGSLTM
+416 LTM

-433 LDPQL
+433 LDPEL
-438 GLWTA
+438 GLRTA

-460 IDVIGAAEAL
+460 IDVINAAEAL

-476 SEPDLFDVEYWEL
+476 GEADLFDVEYWEL

-520 AAAALA
+520 AATALA
-526 ASGAAVVGV
+526 SAGAAVVG
-535 DVSPEIT
+535 I
-542 DHHGTDST
+542 
-550 QGTGADTTRPAA
+550 
-562 LAGSAWLGVQADI
+562 
-575 TDIDALTAAVDR
+575 DIDAGITRDDGGDSDRPASLHGSVWLGIEVDVTDADAVAEAVAGA
-587 SVERFGGLD
+587 VERFGGID
-596 IVVVAAGIFGP
+596 IVVAAAGIFGP
-607 SAPLADLADLA
+607 SAPLEGLADDADL
-618 GRGTTGDSAER
+618 GTAWQQTFDINVSGTA
-629 SEQAA
+629 
-634 ASARAALRQVVEV
+634 
-647 NAVGAAFTLAAA
+647 NTLAAA
-659 HRVLRHSPTG
+659 HRVLRHSPAG

-677 KNVPAPGRGA
+677 KNVPAPGKSA

-693 KAALTQLA
+693 KAAVTQLA

-709 SDGITVNVVHPD
+709 PDNITVNVVHPD

-731 ELIAQR
+731 ELIAER
-737 AAAYGLTPEQYRRRN
+737 AASYGLTAEQYRRRN
-752 LLGHELASADV
+752 LLGRELASADV
-763 GALIAQM
+763 GALIAEM